1 VNINQLEVDRHQVD
15 VEHRDPALK
24 RVLQMRLEN
33 WTTLLLDYWEID
45 RVFRVNISTND
56 IDL

>member
-1 VNINQLEVDRHQVD
+1 MLNI
-15 VEHRDPALK
+15 RDPTLK

-45 RVFRVNISTND
+45 GVFKVNISIDD